1 MKIVKDQE
9 RSLISVRNVMEM
21 VLWIV
26 LNAMVQ
32 ESIDAYSAL
41 DMDKKNAIVVMV
53 AEERSAQIV
62 AVAGMTYG
70 ENAALGVMELD
81 KNVVH
86 LVLEPA
92 MKNV

>member
-1 MKIVKDQE
+1 MKDQE
-9 RSLISVRNVMEM
+9 RSLISVRNVMEK

-41 DMDKKNAIVVMV
+41 EREKKNAIAVMV
-53 AEERSAQIV
+53 AEEGSALIV
-62 AVAGMTYG
+62 AVADMTYG
-70 ENAALGVMELD
+70 EKNAPGAMELD

>member
-1 MKIVKDQE
+1 MKGPE
-9 RSLISVRNVMEM
+9 RSLISVRNVMEK

-26 LNAMVQ
+26 LSVMAQ
-32 ESIDAYSAL
+32 ESINACFAL
-41 DMDKKNAIVVMV
+41 EREKKNAIAVMV

-70 ENAALGVMELD
+70 ENAALGAMELD
-81 KNVVH
+81 KNAVH